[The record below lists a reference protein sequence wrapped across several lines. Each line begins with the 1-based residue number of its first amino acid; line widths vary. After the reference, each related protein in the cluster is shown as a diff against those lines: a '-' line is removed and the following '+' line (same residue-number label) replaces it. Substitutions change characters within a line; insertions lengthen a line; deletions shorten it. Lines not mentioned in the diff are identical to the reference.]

1 MMPDSQLSPS
11 NASALE
17 THFAGLEMTEQIALD
32 APDHVRSRLLVLDD
46 MLRHLN
52 EPVTCPSL
60 LHRVSETSV
69 IAVPIGS
76 GLIVGRE
83 APSRLLIPDDRAIS
97 AIHFEII
104 PEENDFVLRDRKSKH
119 GTFVNELL
127 KALLPGEPHY
137 LLDGDVIRTRRQR
150 PEAGMSASPLT
161 EREWVFVKGC
171 TSADALGEAL
181 N

>member
-1 MMPDSQLSPS
+1 MPNSQLTPS

-32 APDHVRSRLLVLDD
+32 APDQVRRRLVVLDD
-46 MLRHLN
+46 MLQHLK

-69 IAVPIGS
+69 VAVPIGS

-83 APSRLLIPDDRAIS
+83 APSTLIIPDDRAIS
-97 AIHFEII
+97 AIHFEIL
-104 PEENDFVLRDRKSKH
+104 PEESDFVLRDRKSKH
-119 GTFVNELL
+119 GTFVNESLI
-127 KALLPGEPHY
+127 ALVPGESHY

-150 PEAGMSASPLT
+150 PDTGMSAQPPS
-161 EREWVFVKGC
+161 EREWVFVQSS
-171 TSADALGEAL
+171 TSPDALVETL